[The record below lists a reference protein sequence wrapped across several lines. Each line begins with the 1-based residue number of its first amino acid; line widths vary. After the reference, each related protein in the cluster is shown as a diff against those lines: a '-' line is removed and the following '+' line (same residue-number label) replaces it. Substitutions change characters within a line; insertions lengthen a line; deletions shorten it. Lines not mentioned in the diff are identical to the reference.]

1 MLLHLNLTTGNE
13 GFDTALEI
21 YQGPEDVF
29 LNYVW
34 YVDLLEVVD
43 LNGDG
48 LAELLFDGYAWES
61 SGTNVVDLT
70 IDLAEAVLRTG
81 CGV

>member
-13 GFDTALEI
+13 GFDTGFEI

-29 LNYVW
+29 PNYVW
-34 YVDLLEVVD
+34 YVDLLAVVD
-43 LNGDG
+43 LTGDG
-48 LAELLFDGYAWES
+48 LDELLFDGYAWES

-70 IDLAEAVLRTG
+70 IDPAEAVLRTG